1 MYFWCCK
8 IPDVKIKIIVISTL
22 PRLHLRISNI
32 VSWVIPVVNAYIM
45 GFIVNLYFSVS
56 TKSRYMIKYNVLLML
71 SDVIA
76 MFLYFWCIKCNI
88 LRCYNLNTSVFY
100 NSNILMFSKNTPYSW
115 CKIENK
121 QKRESKTLLI
131 VIY

>member
-1 MYFWCCK
+1 ML
-8 IPDVKIKIIVISTL
+8 KIKIIVISTL

-56 TKSRYMIKYNVLLML
+56 TKSRYMIKYNKLLML

-76 MFLYFWCIKCNI
+76 MFLYFWCSCWCIKCNI

-100 NSNILMFSKNTPYSW
+100 NSNILMFSKIPPFYW
-115 CKIENK
+115 WK
-121 QKRESKTLLI
+121 QTKKRVQNSLNCHLL
-131 VIY
+131 VFDKHL